1 MTTKACKKCK
11 QEKPM
16 TEYSK
21 GQGKCK
27 SCRKHLRVEQ
37 YDDTQ
42 RENRK
47 QHYSDIEKP
56 KLKEQTREQLR
67 AEFLGK
73 YNLEHRHDMLER
85 NFETVSGYK
94 FVDTFMHE
102 DDFEDMLI
110 NIQKR
115 NPQMEPK
122 AVEPPE
128 EIMVLIKKRN
138 SEDIRYVR
146 DIRVIVFNEL
156 CKLSLDTY
164 LLKKHD
170 NNNYVSHYYHF
181 GCELNPMCPMI
192 ILYFISL
199 IKAPGLRWS

>member
-47 QHYSDIEKP
+47 QHYNDIEKP
-56 KLKEQTREQLR
+56 KLNEQTREHLR
-67 AEFLGK
+67 AEFIGK
-73 YNLEHRHDMLER
+73 YNIEPRHGMLAV
-85 NFETVSGYK
+85 NYETASGYK

-110 NIQKR
+110 KIQKHY
-115 NPQMEPK
+115 PQKEPK

-128 EIMVLIKKRN
+128 EIMALIKKRN
-138 SEDIRYVR
+138 SEDIHCVR

-164 LLKKHD
+164 LL
-170 NNNYVSHYYHF
+170 
-181 GCELNPMCPMI
+181 I
-192 ILYFISL
+192 
-199 IKAPGLRWS
+199 